1 MNKFSFIIIT
11 LFSSIFLNLN
21 VYGQGVSQSQL
32 KFNKYCDK
40 LNPDILSK
48 TFELEGDYYW
58 DENFKPG
65 QVKLKENDSLLDLNL
80 RYCIYNQEFQFVLN
94 GDTVSLNRIDKVE
107 YITINNSKFIYTESH
122 INNKKSCYEILVD
135 GSFQLLKHYKCKL
148 VKGKENVSSFEEK
161 IPDHYIIKTNLFFKK
176 NNQDILKIPS
186 KKSNFYKIFNTSND
200 KLIKFVN
207 SNKYKHK
214 KEPDLIKIF
223 TYYNSL

>member
-1 MNKFSFIIIT
+1 MNKFSYTIIT
-11 LFSSIFLNLN
+11 LFCAVFLSLNLN
-21 VYGQGVSQSQL
+21 GQGVSQTQL

-58 DENFKPG
+58 DEHFKLG
-65 QVKLKENDSLLDLNL
+65 QVKLKENDSLLNLNL

-94 GDTVSLNRIDKVE
+94 GDTLALNRIDKVE
-107 YITINNSKFIYTESH
+107 YITINNNKFIYTTSP
-122 INNKKSCYEILVD
+122 NKKNNLCYEVLAD
-135 GSFQLLKHYKCKL
+135 GNIQLLKHHKCKL
-148 VKGKENVSSFEEK
+148 VKGKENVSSFEKK
-161 IPDHYIIKTNLFFKK
+161 IPDHYIIKTNLFYRK
-176 NNQDILKIPS
+176 NGQTPLKLPS
-186 KKSNFYKIFNTSND
+186 KKSSFYKIFNSSND
-200 KLIKFVN
+200 NLIKFVN